1 VTRRQTDQ
9 GAAPRRRRR
18 AWPVLLLAAAL
29 AGCACPDLV
38 ESWDTPQA
46 ALATW
51 QARLC
56 RDDVEGEYAC
66 LSRSFQLAING
77 FETYYPL
84 RTGLLERDP
93 AAAWLFRR
101 ADLAEHVASCS
112 FDPDGRRAVLVL
124 EAGDAQL
131 AVTFEREAFVTVV
144 WDDGRSETARQRAPP
159 DELLVRDERS
169 RRQWLAIERPD
180 ITEPRR
186 VREVRF
192 ASRWLIADIAGLAR
206 PADPTQEIDP

>member
-1 VTRRQTDQ
+1 VTRRTTDP
-9 GAAPRRRRR
+9 GAAPRWPR
-18 AWPVLLLAAAL
+18 AWPLVLLAAAL
-29 AGCACPDLV
+29 AGCRCPDLV

-46 ALATW
+46 ALDTW

-66 LSRSFQLAING
+66 LARSFQLAING

-84 RTGLLERDP
+84 RTDLLQRDP

-101 ADLAEHVASCS
+101 ADLEEHVVSQS

-124 EAGDAQL
+124 QAGDTQL
-131 AVTFEREAFVTVV
+131 AVSFEREAFVTVV
-144 WDDGRSETARQRAPP
+144 WDDGRSETARQRARP

-180 ITEPRR
+180 ITEPQR

-192 ASRWLIADIAGLAR
+192 ASRWLIADIAGLAQ
-206 PADPTQEIDP
+206 PADPDQEIVP